1 MYIYVYTIYI
11 YIYIYIY
18 YTCVCTR
25 FGTFCICFNMFYMH
39 VDVLCTRVDL
49 FDIHVLCDLCFHVFV
64 CVLIWFILILMCP
77 VYAFM
82 CFLNV
87 YAYYIYI
94 YIYIYI
100 YVFLFVLRLRPCRR
114 PPLAVGNCWMVDC

>member
-1 MYIYVYTIYI
+1 
-11 YIYIYIY
+11 
-18 YTCVCTR
+18 
-25 FGTFCICFNMFYMH
+25 MH

-94 YIYIYI
+94 YIYICI
-100 YVFLFVLRLRPCRR
+100 FVCFKASPL
-114 PPLAVGNCWMVDC
+114 PPAPLGCGELLDG